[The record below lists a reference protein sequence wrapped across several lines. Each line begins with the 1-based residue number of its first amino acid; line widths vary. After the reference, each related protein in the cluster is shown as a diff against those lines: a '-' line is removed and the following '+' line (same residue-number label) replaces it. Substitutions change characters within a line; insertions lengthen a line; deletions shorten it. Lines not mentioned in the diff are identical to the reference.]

1 MNSLN
6 STMTSASAKVL
17 FIATALWV
25 SGCASST
32 TESAEAQAQSEQSE
46 LSAEEQLAQLQAQ
59 MQTMQSDWQKQKPAL
74 DRLVTNEEDL
84 QFLIK
89 TLSDMSQI
97 DDAPSRSAYLG
108 KTEMTA
114 DQREALY
121 SITHVINNQQQL
133 LDMLQSLTDILKNNA
148 GTVNTVQSSTMQT
161 TQALAPSVA
170 TQDTPLEVSRANYE
184 VSANS
189 EFSSSSSSSAVT
201 TTSTTYCE
209 CDPSTSQN
217 NSAAQ
222 STSNRDTEW
231 FGLTQP
237 YQEAAPAMGITQNSQ
252 LDSSAVNN
260 GQPIPGLAIKQFS
273 RRTLPSEL
281 AEAGADLQ
289 LYNAAPMFHQ
299 SRKSLS
305 DYVAQLAFKLAGNQQ
320 LQGVKVG
327 VASFVFFDS
336 QLEKTS
342 AVGNQLAEEL
352 STVLPGYGV
361 SVIEYKLTKNITVGP
376 TGDLSLSRSTSKL
389 RNPQGMDYILTGTMV
404 PTRRGLQINSRVVS
418 TQNNVVISSAT
429 TLIPAL
435 VLQQL

>member
-6 STMTSASAKVL
+6 STMISASAKVL
-17 FIATALWV
+17 LIAAALWL
-25 SGCASST
+25 SGCATST
-32 TESAEAQAQSEQSE
+32 TESAEAQVQDEQSE

-59 MQTMQSDWQKQKPAL
+59 MQAMQSDWEKQKPAL

-133 LDMLQSLTDILKNNA
+133 LDMVQSLTELLKNTA
-148 GTVNTVQSSTMQT
+148 GNTNTLPGSTAQSIQN
-161 TQALAPSVA
+161 LAPSAA
-170 TQDTPLEVSRANYE
+170 TQDAPAEVNRANYE

-189 EFSSSSSSSAVT
+189 EFSRSSSSSAVK

-209 CDPSTSQN
+209 CDPATSQN
-217 NSAAQ
+217 SSVAQ
-222 STSNRDTEW
+222 STSNRSTEW

-237 YQEAAPAMGITQNSQ
+237 YQEAAPAMGLAQNSQ

-260 GQPIPGLAIKQFS
+260 AQPIPGLAVKQFS
-273 RRTLPSEL
+273 RKTLPSEL
-281 AEAGADLQ
+281 AAAGADLQ
-289 LYNAAPMFHQ
+289 AYNAAPIFHQ

-336 QLEKTS
+336 QLEQTS

-352 STVLPGYGV
+352 STVLPGYGA
-361 SVIEYKLTKNITVGP
+361 SVIEYKLTKHISVGP
-376 TGDLSLSRSTSKL
+376 TGDLSLSRSTNKL

-418 TQNNVVISSAT
+418 TQNNVVISSAS